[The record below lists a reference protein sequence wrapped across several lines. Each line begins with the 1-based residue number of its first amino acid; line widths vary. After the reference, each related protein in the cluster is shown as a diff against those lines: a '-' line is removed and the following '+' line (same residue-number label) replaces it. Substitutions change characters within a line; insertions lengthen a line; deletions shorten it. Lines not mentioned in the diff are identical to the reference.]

1 MIQTHD
7 ISIGGYAFKIESD
20 AEHSLKSYI
29 DTIRLSGGEEAGE
42 LVEDIEERIAELLIE
57 QAGPERVVNNAMVGR
72 VRAKI
77 GEPEQFGGENPAE
90 PAGSPAPSQ
99 KKVNWKNLRLFR
111 DLDNKFL
118 GGVCAGLSARFNID
132 VVVFRLAFVLL
143 ALPTIIWHNHV
154 NVEFFVILSCMI
166 YVVLW
171 VCIPAAKTV
180 EDKCKMNSEPLSIE
194 QFKAQAVARP
204 KDKSGTPA
212 LHLLGRVIAIA
223 AGIMMICGGIG
234 VLFGASLVD
243 IFPKLMDPED
253 FNLQIG
259 SYCLSDFFSVPH
271 ASLMMTISI
280 ALLGI
285 WMLYAGIVA
294 IFNIRTP
301 KWRPGVWLFMLW
313 LISLIVFFAYCIHA
327 IVKFGVVV

>member
-29 DTIRLSGGEEAGE
+29 DAIRLSGGEEAGE

-57 QAGPERVVNNAMVGR
+57 QAGPERVVNAAMVGR

-77 GEPEQFGGENPAE
+77 GEPEQFGGEQKAE
-90 PAGSPAPSQ
+90 PAGSPAPSP
-99 KKVNWKNLRLFR
+99 KKVDWKNLRLFR

-118 GGVCAGLSARFNID
+118 GGVCAGLSARFNVD
-132 VVVFRLAFVLL
+132 VVAFRLAFVLL
-143 ALPTIIWHNHV
+143 ALPTVIWHNHTD
-154 NVEFFVILSCMI
+154 VEIFAILSFAI
-166 YVVLW
+166 YIVLW
-171 VCIPAAKTV
+171 ICVPAARTV
-180 EDKCKMNSEPLSIE
+180 EEKCKMNSEPLSID
-194 QFKAQAVARP
+194 QFKAQAASKP

-212 LHLLGRVIAIA
+212 LHLLGRVMAIA
-223 AGIMMICGGIG
+223 AGIVMVCAGVG

-243 IFPKLMDPED
+243 IFPKFLDPED
-253 FNLQIG
+253 INLQIG

-271 ASLMMTISI
+271 ATLMITISI

-301 KWRPGVWLFMLW
+301 RWRPGIWLFVLW
-313 LISLIVFFAYCIHA
+313 LLSLVVFCAYCIHA
-327 IVKFGVVV
+327 IVEFGVAV